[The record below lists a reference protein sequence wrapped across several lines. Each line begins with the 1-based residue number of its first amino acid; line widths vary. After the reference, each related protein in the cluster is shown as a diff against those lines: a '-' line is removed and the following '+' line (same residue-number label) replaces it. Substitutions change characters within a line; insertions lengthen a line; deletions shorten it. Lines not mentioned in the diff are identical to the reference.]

1 MKDIAN
7 CFSKQDKLEFQ
18 LNIQLFYD
26 EGDIFDKYNNQY
38 KKTID
43 NGLEKYRESLL
54 SNQKE
59 IDSSINKVEFNND
72 EHAVKKDSFSINQ
85 ESDLLGAQKI
95 NSLTANENKVGIIL
109 LMLDIIG
116 SGITPG
122 LGLAGKLLLFYC
134 HFLQLHR

>member
-1 MKDIAN
+1 M
-7 CFSKQDKLEFQ
+7 
-18 LNIQLFYD
+18 
-26 EGDIFDKYNNQY
+26 
-38 KKTID
+38 
-43 NGLEKYRESLL
+43 

-59 IDSSINKVEFNND
+59 INSSINGKVITMENKVELNND

-134 HFLQLHR
+134 HFL